1 MIRRPRAIGLV
12 VLVALLAA
20 CGPGARD
27 KALRGSL
34 LAVDASAAA
43 FVTYNR
49 EHQAAIVDEATSY
62 DDGTSRLVAWHQQRE
77 PLLDSIRLAYR
88 LIAAAAMDTSTPLS
102 DVLATVEALVGA
114 VEKLTGG
121 TP

>member
-1 MIRRPRAIGLV
+1 MIAPRRIGLLL
-12 VLVALLAA
+12 LVAWCLC

-49 EHQAAIVDEATSY
+49 DHQRRIVDEAATY
-62 DDGTSRLVAWHQQRE
+62 DDGLSRLNAWHQERE
-77 PLLDSIRLAYR
+77 PVLDGIRVAYR
-88 LIAAAAMDTSTPLS
+88 LIALATLDKDASLD
-102 DVLATVEALVGA
+102 DVLRA
-114 VEKLTGG
+114 VRELAADVSKLTGG
-121 TP
+121 GP